1 MARILPPPKM
11 FRGKV
16 DHASRAAAILPPTRP
31 GPGRSP
37 DRGGREELGA
47 AAGPDRQDQDPRQA
61 ATRAAPPR
69 PAAPEP
75 AVPALGRVLGGQRPA
90 SPLILLRR
98 SPRWAGPRP
107 PPSPGTRARPAARPR
122 PAHPAA
128 SRGPAP

>member
-16 DHASRAAAILPPTRP
+16 DHAPRAAAILSPTRP

-47 AAGPDRQDQDPRQA
+47 AAGPDRQDQDPGQA
-61 ATRAAPPR
+61 ATRAAPPG
-69 PAAPEP
+69 PATPEP

-90 SPLILLRR
+90 SPLI
-98 SPRWAGPRP
+98 PVQAFPTVG
-107 PPSPGTRARPAARPR
+107 RASACSSSQNSRPA
-122 PAHPAA
+122 
-128 SRGPAP
+128 